1 VAKERRAA
9 SVLSGTDTDGA
20 TKRPGT
26 QALQHGILVL
36 QSFSREEPVLGV
48 NEIARRVGLHKS
60 TVSRILSTLE
70 DQALVERDGS
80 SGQFRLG
87 VGVISL
93 AGPMLAN
100 MNVRRVARPRLE
112 ELTLRVD
119 ETTGLAVWS
128 RGETVIVEQVGAR
141 NPVKHTIPIGTRYQA
156 HSGSSGKVFLAHA
169 PPEEVREVFDRG
181 LPRVTERTITDP
193 RRLSE
198 ELERVRRLGY
208 AVNDGESAIEE
219 VGVAAP
225 VRDHRDRVVAA
236 LLLSAPRYRTPPE
249 RIERLGPLVAEAAA
263 DVSARLGGPTG

>member
-1 VAKERRAA
+1 VAKERTANI
-9 SVLSGTDTDGA
+9 SGTIDTEKT

-26 QALQHGILVL
+26 QALQHGIRVL

-70 DQALVERDGS
+70 DQDLVERDGG
-80 SGQFRLG
+80 SGRFRLG
-87 VGVISL
+87 VGIISL

-112 ELTLRVD
+112 ELTLQVD

-128 RGETVIVEQVGAR
+128 RGETVIVEQVSAP

-156 HSGSSGKVFLAHA
+156 HSGSSGKVFLAYA
-169 PPEEVREVFDRG
+169 PAEEVQEVLDRG
-181 LPRVTERTITDP
+181 LPHVTERTITDL

-219 VGVAAP
+219 VGIAAP

-249 RIERLGPLVAEAAA
+249 RIEQLGPLVAEAAA
-263 DVSARLGGPTG
+263 DVSARLGGPPE